1 MYHERRLKDSKSFLL
16 YCSFAGFIAA
26 WAISG
31 MLAIIDIVS
40 QTPVG
45 TFFTVIG
52 ISLGFEDVTSAQF
65 IGFGLHL
72 LAGLT
77 AGNIYGQLA
86 MFWPK
91 LSPYN
96 LYNGLF
102 TGMIVGIALWVV
114 LFFPLATFG
123 IQARLDAYAL
133 SAPNYQILLIA
144 SHFSGL
150 YYVIIGSAFVFHM
163 VYGSIMGLIASR
175 LYILGQDK
183 KEFTRQ
189 RVRYDKRF
197 KHRFDNE

>member
-1 MYHERRLKDSKSFLL
+1 MYYERRFKESKSFLL

-45 TFFTVIG
+45 TFFAVIG
-52 ISLGFEDVTSAQF
+52 ISLGFENVTNAQF

-72 LAGLT
+72 LTGLV

-86 MFWPK
+86 MFWPR
-91 LSPYN
+91 LSPHN
-96 LYNGLF
+96 TYNGLF
-102 TGMIVGIALWVV
+102 TGMVVGIALWAM

-123 IQARLDAYAL
+123 IQDRLDTYTY
-133 SAPNYQILLIA
+133 SAPNYEILAIA

-150 YYVIIGSAFVFHM
+150 YYLILGSAFAFHI

-175 LYILGQDK
+175 LYVLRQSK
-183 KEFTRQ
+183 KEFSNQ
-189 RVRYDKRF
+189 QLRYD
-197 KHRFDNE
+197 

>member
-1 MYHERRLKDSKSFLL
+1 MYYERKLKQSKSFLL

-45 TFFTVIG
+45 TFFAVIG
-52 ISLGFEDVTSAQF
+52 ISLGFEDVTTAQF

-72 LAGLT
+72 LTGLT
-77 AGNIYGQLA
+77 AGNIYGQFA

-96 LYNGLF
+96 TYNGLL
-102 TGMIVGIALWVV
+102 TGMIVGIALWAV

-123 IQARLDAYAL
+123 IQTRLDAYAF

-144 SHFSGL
+144 SHFNGL
-150 YYVIIGSAFVFHM
+150 YYVILGSAFAFHM

-175 LYILGQDK
+175 LYILRERK
-183 KEFTRQ
+183 KEFNRQ
-189 RVRYDKRF
+189 SVQYDKRF
-197 KHRFDNE
+197 RHRFDNE